1 MAALYG
7 GGLQCA
13 YTREREIG
21 TGHFGR
27 VYAARDASGRLC
39 AMKVVPQESVR
50 TQQAIHYL
58 RDEAENLRKA
68 SHPNICKFIE
78 CGKVNRE
85 YCIVMELCAG
95 GSMRQLLD
103 KYNTGFPEVHVC
115 KWTRQIASALQWLH
129 SLKIMHRDLNPNN
142 ILFSTIDWR
151 VADIKI
157 CDFGISKFCPQGI
170 TASALG
176 TPIYCAPELRKQMA
190 YNDKCDLYSLGATL
204 HEMLQG
210 PFDSEQVGRVAS
222 FKLPPLSVPCS
233 AAAKDLVDKL
243 LKPESERLDW
253 RQLLEHPYISGACV
267 AVALLRA
274 GAPPTATSCICFTA
288 TDLQPLTQDCSMEI
302 IPREFTH
309 QNLQQSLRRVSEFE
323 AVAHA
328 ATEEYVHRIVWCAFL
343 PKPAVLQSIITAEPA
358 YSGHQAAL
366 HQNSE
371 SLQLEAEN
379 VLEDVEKILELCHN
393 TYVLLGVLELHAIS
407 LRKKL
412 KDKLAERTR
421 EWNQRQLRFDVFRAC
436 KLSAVSDHARRLVVV
451 ADLPATFPP
460 SEAQKGLLSLS
471 ERELPSEENCKN
483 ETLAALRAAARDAK
497 EGHLPQSYNLLPE
510 TERLQLQE
518 HALCEAHSL
527 CAQARAHLSRQ
538 LELVA
543 RLQAYL
549 AKLEEAHLAVEQVER
564 DQVQI
569 DGKVATVTQLH
580 ALQEQYEH
588 TVSQSLAA
596 SAAQLADCRRQLLV
610 DLPLEQRAL
619 MEHCDAVPR
628 ASASDLV
635 RLFLGYEPQPQQ
647 QQRQEDLD
655 WSFIDLDTMRSTLGP
670 SPAPL
675 LPPPPASAA
684 LAAEVRADLQGLLAD
699 VTQLIQHSNLR
710 PGRLL

>member
-471 ERELPSEENCKN
+471 ERELPSYLLFFFFAFTAPTENC
-483 ETLAALRAAARDAK
+483 T
-497 EGHLPQSYNLLPE
+497 
-510 TERLQLQE
+510 
-518 HALCEAHSL
+518 
-527 CAQARAHLSRQ
+527 
-538 LELVA
+538 
-543 RLQAYL
+543 
-549 AKLEEAHLAVEQVER
+549 
-564 DQVQI
+564 
-569 DGKVATVTQLH
+569 GKI
-580 ALQEQYEH
+580 EIRPH
-588 TVSQSLAA
+588 TVSRPTSAPHTRNNNSRHQLQQSGKKTAKTKLSQRYEPPPGTRRRGTFPNLTICCLRRSVFSCRSMRCVRHTLCVRRRERTCRA
-596 SAAQLADCRRQLLV
+596 SWSSSRGCRPILRNWKRHIWRWSKSSVIRCRSTARSPRLRNCTHCRNNTSIPYRSHSPRRQRS
-610 DLPLEQRAL
+610 LPT
-619 MEHCDAVPR
+619 AVG
-628 ASASDLV
+628 SCSLTCLWSNV
-635 RLFLGYEPQPQQ
+635 RL
-647 QQRQEDLD
+647 
-655 WSFIDLDTMRSTLGP
+655 WNIATLCHGQ
-670 SPAPL
+670 
-675 LPPPPASAA
+675 
-684 LAAEVRADLQGLLAD
+684 VHQ
-699 VTQLIQHSNLR
+699 T
-710 PGRLL
+710 